1 MAARRM
7 FFLSL
12 QFVTVGTLCILEYAL
27 FGLDGIFHDNRGFVS

>member
-12 QFVTVGTLCILEYAL
+12 HFATVGTLCILEYAL
-27 FGLDGIFHDNRGFVS
+27 FGLDGIFHDGRGFVF